1 MAQLPPQVWE
11 AMKEASVKASIH
23 RSQLSQTL
31 FIPSDMDDLF
41 LVPILGKCGQGLL
54 GGAGDKSWLLEQRHS
69 GFLIQDSKHSQLDQ
83 VIYDSLFPDNPR
95 AIRSLDIED
104 WDAFCSPWAHDR
116 YLKGK

>member
-1 MAQLPPQVWE
+1 MSRRQKL
-11 AMKEASVKASIH
+11 ASGTKTFRFPDPRFNVK
-23 RSQLSQTL
+23 T
-31 FIPSDMDDLF
+31 F
-41 LVPILGKCGQGLL
+41 
-54 GGAGDKSWLLEQRHS
+54 
-69 GFLIQDSKHSQLDQ
+69 Q

>member
-1 MAQLPPQVWE
+1 
-11 AMKEASVKASIH
+11 
-23 RSQLSQTL
+23 
-31 FIPSDMDDLF
+31 MDDVF

-69 GFLIQDSKHSQLDQ
+69 GFLIQDSKHSHLDQ

-116 YLKGK
+116 YFKGK